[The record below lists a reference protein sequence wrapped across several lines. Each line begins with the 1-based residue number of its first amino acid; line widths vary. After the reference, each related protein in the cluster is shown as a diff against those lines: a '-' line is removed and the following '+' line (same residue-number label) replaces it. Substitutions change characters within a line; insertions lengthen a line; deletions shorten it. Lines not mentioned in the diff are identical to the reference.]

1 MKFDEIFINFTVMNA
16 FAPTGK
22 KKKKSGGSGGS
33 GGKKQKNKEDGAK
46 QKIEALATAVWGSIE
61 RRSGEIVNREGIKP
75 HILFDRLFN
84 RLDSLSQRTVF
95 IRDNYPPKWVGT
107 NTVTLLRSAPEVLGE
122 KLDMRFYSD
131 CMDEYMRHLK
141 LVYKSR
147 RSSNS
152 NLVNN
157 HRSNSRCRNRCEYI
171 ERIIPC

>member
-22 KKKKSGGSGGS
+22 KRKSRAVAAVAAERNE
-33 GGKKQKNKEDGAK
+33 KNKEDGAK

-61 RRSGEIVNREGIKP
+61 RRCEIVNREGIKP

-107 NTVTLLRSAPEVLGE
+107 NTVTLLRSAP
-122 KLDMRFYSD
+122 
-131 CMDEYMRHLK
+131 
-141 LVYKSR
+141 KS
-147 RSSNS
+147 
-152 NLVNN
+152 
-157 HRSNSRCRNRCEYI
+157 
-171 ERIIPC
+171 